1 MWRKNVLNVCMSCK
15 YQRWRIELLARAVQ
29 FCDANLRRF
38 NLIAVDM
45 RGYGE
50 TIGTIGDAQFTPSES
65 AADVDQIMVCSQLPS
80 IDLVVHDSF
89 PDPYCRANW
98 TFRHATYSVWPMGVQ

>member
-1 MWRKNVLNVCMSCK
+1 MWRKNVLNVCISFK
-15 YQRWRIELLARAVQ
+15 YQRCRIELLARAVQ

-50 TIGTIGDAQFTPSES
+50 TIGTIGDVQFTPSES
-65 AADVDQIMVCSQLPS
+65 AVDVDQIMVCSRLPS
-80 IDLVVHDSF
+80 GHNSF
-89 PDPYCRANW
+89 PNPYYRA
-98 TFRHATYSVWPMGVQ
+98 S